1 MAVVNLTQK
10 DINDFSPEQINIF
23 KNQLGVDTL
32 LPGKYNYGLSGNT
45 IGNSNSSILSP
56 ISVETQNAKNYVD
69 TNNARGV
76 SGSQPQDFSAYGG
89 LKTFMPDATK
99 MYNAM
104 YGVSEEEQAKEDRIR
119 LGMNM
124 LTFFTQ
130 MGAEASKPGATA
142 LGAANIAGANTAQQ
156 YINQVEAK
164 RARDFK
170 IKSGAISLAS
180 QLKASQDAKEIALGK
195 QKTDYV
201 PIYKDG
207 NSLNV
212 IKGSPDYI
220 KKITQENWKLT
231 KPAKAPGFTYKAV
244 DAGIPAY
251 YVKDEEE
258 AARLL
263 KPYIDAGLSK
273 DSSSYKNLVQK
284 LIAPANKPGLIGKE
298 FMVND
303 MFGMIKPIQIGEGIG
318 DLILQGNKD
327 APAPSFIEFKKE
339 YSKKYGKDF
348 QGTVSTYAEVIPKIQ
363 SAMQILIGK
372 NGPDTGKLSEFTL
385 PFKQIINQSLGTVDP
400 NVMNL
405 ESLQSIAFYLATKMR
420 PKGSGSTS
428 DMEFRAYMKAALSLN
443 NSAQANY
450 ISLYAMKK
458 MKENS
463 EFLNERAFELIDSG
477 EVRDISE
484 LNSELRKIDT
494 GLFAKFDLKSYDG
507 EIRDNTGKL
516 TPEFLVARQSWEDKL
531 DSGTVAINN
540 GIYDLPNT
548 YVIKNWRKS

>member
-1 MAVVNLTQK
+1 MAHKFDPNDPYSVGYGHTIGEAYPQVIENMFNKSSKDSIVVRPGEAQS
-10 DINDFSPEQINIF
+10 FV
-23 KNQLGVDTL
+23 KNQ
-32 LPGKYNYGLSGNT
+32 N
-45 IGNSNSSILSP
+45 
-56 ISVETQNAKNYVD
+56 
-69 TNNARGV
+69 NNAINGV
-76 SGSQPQDFSAYGG
+76 SDTSENNFKGLGALDGTLGQYIPQAQ
-89 LKTFMPDATK
+89 KI
-99 MYNAM
+99 YNSL
-104 YGVSEEEQAKEDRIR
+104 YSKSKEQQEKEDRMNT
-119 LGMNM
+119 GMMM
-124 LTFFTQ
+124 LNFFTK
-130 MGAEASKPGATA
+130 MGAEASRPGATA
-142 LGAANIAGANTAQQ
+142 LGAASVAGADTASM
-156 YINQVEAK
+156 YIKQVNAD
-164 RARDFK
+164 RARRDAEK
-170 IKSGAISLAS
+170 KGVVGLAS
-180 QLKASQDAKEIALGK
+180 QLMTAADAKEIALGK
-195 QKTDYV
+195 KKTDYV

-207 NSLNV
+207 ESLNV

-284 LIAPANKPGLIGKE
+284 LIAPADKPGLIGKE

-463 EFLNERAFELIDSG
+463 EFLNEKSFQLIDSG
-477 EVRDISE
+477 EVRSISE

-516 TPEFLVARQSWEDKL
+516 TPEFLVARQAWEDKL

-548 YVIKNWRKS
+548 YVIKDWRKP

>member
-1 MAVVNLTQK
+1 MPHRTDSVIPESYRFGHRKQDVEIPLTVSEIETANTYNKKNLNKKTFGLSDTNVKTFDTSLGALAPFLNQASGVMNQIFGAKSKELSQKDK
-10 DINDFSPEQINIF
+10 DINM
-23 KNQLGVDTL
+23 G
-32 LPGKYNYGLSGNT
+32 
-45 IGNSNSSILSP
+45 
-56 ISVETQNAKNYVD
+56 
-69 TNNARGV
+69 
-76 SGSQPQDFSAYGG
+76 
-89 LKTFMPDATK
+89 
-99 MYNAM
+99 
-104 YGVSEEEQAKEDRIR
+104 RIA
-119 LGMNM
+119 LQ
-124 LTFFTQ
+124 FFTQ
-130 MGAEASKPGATA
+130 MGASASQPGQTA
-142 LGAANIAGANTAQQ
+142 LGAANIAGANVAQS
-156 YINQVEAK
+156 YLAK
-164 RARDFK
+164 VQSDKDKKAKLEQDK
-170 IKSGAISLAS
+170 KSGALSLAMS
-180 QLKASQDAKEIALGK
+180 MQAQAQAKEIALGK
-195 QKTDYV
+195 KKTKYV
-201 PIYKDG
+201 PLYKDG
-207 NSLNV
+207 SVTNV
-212 IKGSPDYI
+212 IENSNDYI
-220 KKITQENWKLT
+220 KKITEDDWKLT
-231 KPAKAPGFTYKAV
+231 KPAKPQGFTYKSV
-244 DAGIPAY
+244 DAGIPAF
-251 YVKDEEE
+251 YVKDEAE
-258 AARLL
+258 AAQLL
-263 KPYIDAGLSK
+263 KPYIDAGLSV
-273 DSSSYKNLVQK
+273 DSPAYKRIIKTLV
-284 LIAPANKPGLIGKE
+284 APSDKQGLVGKE
-298 FMVND
+298 IIIND
-303 MFGMIKPIQIGEGIG
+303 QFGQIKPIQIGNKIG
-318 DLILQGNKD
+318 DIVLQGNKD
-327 APAPSFIEFKKE
+327 AGVPNFVDFKKE

-463 EFLNERAFELIDSG
+463 EFLNEKSFQLIDSG
-477 EVRDISE
+477 EVRSISE

-516 TPEFLVARQSWEDKL
+516 TPEFLVARQAWEDKL

-548 YVIKNWRKS
+548 YVIKDWRKS

>member
-1 MAVVNLTQK
+1 MAHQTDPKDPNSWIYGHTIGEYPNVAEDLVSGKGMPKDPNSIVVRPGEAQS
-10 DINDFSPEQINIF
+10 FV
-23 KNQLGVDTL
+23 KNQ
-32 LPGKYNYGLSGNT
+32 N
-45 IGNSNSSILSP
+45 
-56 ISVETQNAKNYVD
+56 
-69 TNNARGV
+69 NNAINGV
-76 SGSQPQDFSAYGG
+76 SDTSENDLKGLGALDGLNKYIPQAQ
-89 LKTFMPDATK
+89 KI
-99 MYNAM
+99 YNSL
-104 YGVSEEEQAKEDRIR
+104 YSKSKEQQEKEDRMNT
-119 LGMNM
+119 GMMM
-124 LTFFTQ
+124 LNFFTK
-130 MGAEASKPGATA
+130 MGAEASRPGATA
-142 LGAANIAGANTAQQ
+142 LGAASVAGADTASM
-156 YINQVEAK
+156 YIKRVNAD
-164 RARDFK
+164 RARRDADK
-170 IKSGAISLAS
+170 KGVVGLAT
-180 QLKASQDAKEIALGK
+180 QLMTAADAKEIALGK
-195 QKTDYV
+195 KKTDYV

-207 NSLNV
+207 ESLNV

-284 LIAPANKPGLIGKE
+284 LIAPADKPGLIGKE

-303 MFGMIKPIQIGEGIG
+303 MFGMIKPIQIGEVIG

-327 APAPSFIEFKKE
+327 APVPNFVDFKRE

-385 PFKQIINQSLGTVDP
+385 PFKQIINQSLGTIDP

-428 DMEFRAYMKAALSLN
+428 DMEFRAYMKAALSLG

-516 TPEFLVARQSWEDKL
+516 TPEFLIARQAWEDKL

-548 YVIKNWRKS
+548 YVIKDWRKS

>member
-1 MAVVNLTQK
+1 MAHKFDPNDPYSVGYGHTIGEAYPQVIENMFNKSSKDSIVVRPGEAQS
-10 DINDFSPEQINIF
+10 FV
-23 KNQLGVDTL
+23 KNQ
-32 LPGKYNYGLSGNT
+32 N
-45 IGNSNSSILSP
+45 
-56 ISVETQNAKNYVD
+56 
-69 TNNARGV
+69 NNAINGV
-76 SGSQPQDFSAYGG
+76 SDTSENNFKGLGALDGTLGQYIPQAQNI
-89 LKTFMPDATK
+89 
-99 MYNAM
+99 YNSL
-104 YGVSEEEQAKEDRIR
+104 YSKSKKQQEKEDRMNT
-119 LGMNM
+119 GMMM
-124 LTFFTQ
+124 LNFFTK
-130 MGAEASKPGATA
+130 MGAEASRPGATA
-142 LGAANIAGANTAQQ
+142 LGAASVAGADTASM
-156 YINQVEAK
+156 YIKQVNAD
-164 RARDFK
+164 RARRDAEK
-170 IKSGAISLAS
+170 KGVVGLAS
-180 QLKASQDAKEIALGK
+180 QLMTAADAKEIALGK
-195 QKTDYV
+195 KKTDYV

-207 NSLNV
+207 ESLNV

-284 LIAPANKPGLIGKE
+284 LIAPADKPGLIGKE
-298 FMVND
+298 YMVND

-463 EFLNERAFELIDSG
+463 EFLNEKSFQLIDSG
-477 EVRDISE
+477 EVRSISE

-516 TPEFLVARQSWEDKL
+516 TPEFLVARQAWEDKL

-548 YVIKNWRKS
+548 YVIKDWRKP

>member
-1 MAVVNLTQK
+1 MAQIDQVTLRQS
-10 DINDFSPEQINIF
+10 DIDNFTDSQLNSF
-23 KNQLGVDTL
+23 KNRLNL
-32 LPGKYNYGLSGNT
+32 NT
-45 IGNSNSSILSP
+45 IVPGTYQLMPTNASNIDASNKSGVTIAQNGVSNSGEDNFKGLGALDGTLGQYI
-56 ISVETQNAKNYVD
+56 
-69 TNNARGV
+69 
-76 SGSQPQDFSAYGG
+76 PQAQ
-89 LKTFMPDATK
+89 KI
-99 MYNAM
+99 YNSL
-104 YGVSEEEQAKEDRIR
+104 YSKSKEQQEKEDRMNT
-119 LGMNM
+119 GMMM
-124 LTFFTQ
+124 LNFFTK
-130 MGAEASKPGATA
+130 MGAEASRPGATA
-142 LGAANIAGANTAQQ
+142 LGAASVAGADTASM
-156 YINQVEAK
+156 YIKQVNAD
-164 RARDFK
+164 RARRDAEK
-170 IKSGAISLAS
+170 KGVVGLAS
-180 QLKASQDAKEIALGK
+180 QLMTAADAKEIALGK
-195 QKTDYV
+195 KKTDYV

-207 NSLNV
+207 ESLNV

-284 LIAPANKPGLIGKE
+284 LIAPADKPGLIGKE

-463 EFLNERAFELIDSG
+463 EFLNEKSFQLIDSG
-477 EVRDISE
+477 EVRSISE

-516 TPEFLVARQSWEDKL
+516 TPEFLVARQAWEDKL

-548 YVIKNWRKS
+548 YVIKDWRKP

>member
-1 MAVVNLTQK
+1 MAHQTDPKDPNSWIYGHTIGEYPNVAKDLVNGKPMPIMPNNASGIDKFNQSGVKLFGVAGTDSNSPNYEGMGALGGYMKEATNIMDSIYGATVEPTQKEK
-10 DINDFSPEQINIF
+10 DINM
-23 KNQLGVDTL
+23 GRM
-32 LPGKYNYGLSGNT
+32 
-45 IGNSNSSILSP
+45 
-56 ISVETQNAKNYVD
+56 A
-69 TNNARGV
+69 
-76 SGSQPQDFSAYGG
+76 
-89 LKTFMPDATK
+89 LK
-99 MYNAM
+99 
-104 YGVSEEEQAKEDRIR
+104 
-119 LGMNM
+119 
-124 LTFFTQ
+124 FFTQ
-130 MGAEASKPGATA
+130 MGASASQPGQTA
-142 LGAANIAGANTAQQ
+142 LGAANVAGANVAQDYLNKIQ
-156 YINQVEAK
+156 SDRDKKEKLELAK
-164 RARDFK
+164 K
-170 IKSGAISLAS
+170 TGALTIAG
-180 QLKASQDAKEIALGK
+180 QLKSAQDAKEIALGK

-220 KKITQENWKLT
+220 KKITQEDWKLT
-231 KPAKAPGFTYKAV
+231 KPAKAPGFTYKSV
-244 DAGIPAY
+244 DAGIPAF
-251 YVKDEEE
+251 YVKDEAE
-258 AARLL
+258 AAQLL
-263 KPYIDAGLSK
+263 KPYIDAGLSI
-273 DSSSYKNLVQK
+273 DSSAYKRIIKTLV
-284 LIAPANKPGLIGKE
+284 APSDKQGLVGKE
-298 FMVND
+298 IIIND
-303 MFGMIKPIQIGEGIG
+303 QFGQIKPIQIGDKIG
-318 DLILQGNKD
+318 DIVLQGNKD
-327 APAPSFIEFKKE
+327 AGVPNFVDFKKE

-428 DMEFRAYMKAALSLN
+428 DMEFRAYMKAALSLG

-463 EFLNERAFELIDSG
+463 EFLNEKSFQLIDSG
-477 EVRDISE
+477 EVRSISE

-516 TPEFLVARQSWEDKL
+516 TPEFIEARQAWEDKL
-531 DSGTVAINN
+531 DPGTVAINN

-548 YVIKNWRKS
+548 YVIKNWRTS

>member
-1 MAVVNLTQK
+1 MAHKFDPNDPYSVGYGHTIGEAYPQVIENMFNKSSKDSIVVRPGEAQS
-10 DINDFSPEQINIF
+10 FV
-23 KNQLGVDTL
+23 KNQ
-32 LPGKYNYGLSGNT
+32 N
-45 IGNSNSSILSP
+45 
-56 ISVETQNAKNYVD
+56 
-69 TNNARGV
+69 NNAINGV
-76 SGSQPQDFSAYGG
+76 SDTSENNFKGLGALDGTLGQYIPQAQNI
-89 LKTFMPDATK
+89 
-99 MYNAM
+99 YNSL
-104 YGVSEEEQAKEDRIR
+104 YSKSKKQQEKEDRMNT
-119 LGMNM
+119 GMMM
-124 LTFFTQ
+124 LNFFTK
-130 MGAEASKPGATA
+130 MGAEASRPGATA
-142 LGAANIAGANTAQQ
+142 LGAASVAGADTASM
-156 YINQVEAK
+156 YIKQVNAD
-164 RARDFK
+164 RARRDAEK
-170 IKSGAISLAS
+170 KGVVGLAS
-180 QLKASQDAKEIALGK
+180 QLMTAADAKEIALGK
-195 QKTDYV
+195 KKTDYV

-207 NSLNV
+207 ESLNV

-284 LIAPANKPGLIGKE
+284 LIAPADKPGLIGKE

-463 EFLNERAFELIDSG
+463 EFLNEKSFQLIDSG
-477 EVRDISE
+477 EVRSISE

-516 TPEFLVARQSWEDKL
+516 TPEFLVARQAWEDKL

-548 YVIKNWRKS
+548 YVIKDWRKP

>member
-1 MAVVNLTQK
+1 MAHKFDPNDPYSVGYGHTIGEAYPQVIENMFNKSSKDSIVVRPGEAQS
-10 DINDFSPEQINIF
+10 FV
-23 KNQLGVDTL
+23 KNQ
-32 LPGKYNYGLSGNT
+32 N
-45 IGNSNSSILSP
+45 
-56 ISVETQNAKNYVD
+56 
-69 TNNARGV
+69 NNAINGV
-76 SGSQPQDFSAYGG
+76 SDTSENNFKGLGALDGTLGQYIPQAQNI
-89 LKTFMPDATK
+89 
-99 MYNAM
+99 YNSL
-104 YGVSEEEQAKEDRIR
+104 YSKSKEQQEKEDRMNT
-119 LGMNM
+119 GMMM
-124 LTFFTQ
+124 LNFFTK
-130 MGAEASKPGATA
+130 MGAEASRPGATA
-142 LGAANIAGANTAQQ
+142 LGAASVAGADTASM
-156 YINQVEAK
+156 YIKKVNAD
-164 RARDFK
+164 RARRDAEK
-170 IKSGAISLAS
+170 KGVVGLAS
-180 QLKASQDAKEIALGK
+180 QLMTAADAKEIALGK
-195 QKTDYV
+195 KKTDYV

-207 NSLNV
+207 ESLNV

-284 LIAPANKPGLIGKE
+284 LIAPADKPGLIGKE

-463 EFLNERAFELIDSG
+463 EFLNEKSFQLIDSG
-477 EVRDISE
+477 EVRSISE

-516 TPEFLVARQSWEDKL
+516 TPEFLVARQAWEDKL

-548 YVIKNWRKS
+548 YVIKDWRKP